1 MNEYRINPG
10 LSTRAVQLTTGE
22 RVAFARQALDNAAHQ
37 VDSIFFPISTEHL
50 AYLPPRGRVTRAE
63 VITAPDGESE
73 LIMYGKD
80 LRFLRA
86 GEMSLGPVT
95 EQASGPAEILTDV
108 TIATEPRNYTPGD
121 WQEIVANAPI
131 SVEEGHAW
139 ADLPPI
145 IWMLSIPV
153 TWGLAKFTGSFLGRL
168 GEAAA
173 DGLVAWI
180 KRAAQAAKEP
190 TRENLV
196 EIRFDKKGSFAVLG
210 FATLDPRSDTSAAD
224 VQKALDAAGLLAEF
238 AGSVAAGQQPT
249 QLRQCAFQWD
259 NDRWRLAWWATND
272 EVYVTPWFSENYPD
286 PQRFLGRPFLQ
297 PETGEGEGRLEQ
309 PDIGG

>member
-1 MNEYRINPG
+1 M
-10 LSTRAVQLTTGE
+10 
-22 RVAFARQALDNAAHQ
+22 AFARQALDNAAHQ

-139 ADLPPI
+139 ADLPPYH
-145 IWMLSIPV
+145 LDALHP
-153 TWGLAKFTGSFLGRL
+153 GDLGPSEIHRVL
-168 GEAAA
+168 P
-173 DGLVAWI
+173 
-180 KRAAQAAKEP
+180 RP
-190 TRENLV
+190 TRRSRRRRPRRLDQTCSAGRQRTHPENLV

-210 FATLDPRSDTSAAD
+210 FATLDPRSDTSAPD

-238 AGSVAAGQQPT
+238 AAPW
-249 QLRQCAFQWD
+249 LPD
-259 NDRWRLAWWATND
+259 NSRRN
-272 EVYVTPWFSENYPD
+272 
-286 PQRFLGRPFLQ
+286 
-297 PETGEGEGRLEQ
+297 
-309 PDIGG
+309 